1 MPCPAALV
9 LLLSS
14 IALGNVGL
22 GLLMVFVFSLGLAG
36 VLTGLG
42 LALVYAK
49 HLFQKLPTPTRSI
62 KGLSAL
68 SALGITLI
76 GCGIS
81 AKALMQVIG

>member
-1 MPCPAALV
+1 LV

-14 IALGNVGL
+14 IALGNVAL
-22 GLLMVFVFSLGLAG
+22 GLLMVFTFSLGLAG

-42 LALVYAK
+42 LSLVYAK
-49 HLFQKLPTPTRSI
+49 HLFKKLPTPSRSMRA
-62 KGLSAL
+62 LPAL

-81 AKALMQVIG
+81 AKAFMQVIG